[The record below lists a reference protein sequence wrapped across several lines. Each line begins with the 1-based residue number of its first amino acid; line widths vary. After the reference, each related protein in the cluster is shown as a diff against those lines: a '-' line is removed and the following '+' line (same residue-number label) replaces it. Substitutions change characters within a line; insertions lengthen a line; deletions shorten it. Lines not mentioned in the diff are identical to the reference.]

1 MFAKTKIGMFIIG
14 TFTLVLALVAGLI
27 AHRSLAQ
34 HPSSLAVFNNRGNTY
49 CDGRVAPI
57 VFQGD
62 TIGIQLR
69 GFPANANVVVNA
81 VYPDSR
87 IFNVQSVGHV
97 VGIAENPEGTV
108 SIGSGGSAYFDYV
121 TTNEWPLGCY
131 TFESMDTGKH
141 RSATAAIAVAAP
153 GSPEAQ
159 PIAGAQNEHDLDSV
173 WKDPALI
180 VVNQETGAAKAK
192 AGEQVELFGE
202 GFGANE
208 DIAITITQPDGSVLT
223 GSESIPDQ
231 RTNNAGEFYFA
242 FTFNQMRPL
251 GRYVFA
257 ATGKNSGFRSVVPFE
272 LANESAPTPAWSMVR
287 VVIPPDG
294 RGVQRT
300 TFQVQGQRFVPGE
313 RIAIQLT
320 LPDGSKRD
328 IKDQITADNTGHF
341 SVNIE
346 LNEQL
351 PAGKY
356 IFAATGGTS
365 KRSGSADIVLDGSP
379 NTFLTD
385 TKRGT
390 PGPGTTGQMPQV
402 TVYPTPIPTA
412 TPSVVA
418 TTPANG
424 TGTTPPANGTGT
436 TPTDC
441 TEIPATTTTTT
452 DTTGTTPTDVAATA
466 TVVSTAT
473 PTATTKI
480 GK

>member
-1 MFAKTKIGMFIIG
+1 MFTKTKIGMFVIF

-34 HPSSLAVFNNRGNTY
+34 HPTSLAIFNNRGNTY

-81 VYPDSR
+81 VYPDER

-108 SIGSGGSAYFDYV
+108 SIGNGGSAYFDYV

-131 TFESMDTGKH
+131 TFESMDTEK
-141 RSATAAIAVAAP
+141 RRLATAAIAVAAL

-159 PIAGAQNEHDLDSV
+159 PIAGAQSEHDIDSE
-173 WKDPALI
+173 WKQPALM
-180 VVNQETGAAKAK
+180 VVNQETGAAVAK

-223 GSESIPDQ
+223 GNESIPNQ

-242 FTFNQMRPL
+242 FKFNEMRPT

-257 ATGKNSGFRSVVPFE
+257 ATGKNSGFRSSVPFE
-272 LANESAPTPAWSMVR
+272 LTDESAPAHTWSMVR

-300 TFQVQGQRFVPGE
+300 VFQVQGQRFVPSE

-328 IKDQITADNTGHF
+328 IKDQVTADSTGHF
-341 SVNIE
+341 SVNMV

-356 IFAATGGTS
+356 IFVATGGTS
-365 KRSGSADIVLDGSP
+365 KRSASADIVLDGSP
-379 NTFLTD
+379 NTFFHD
-385 TKRGT
+385 TKSGT
-390 PGPGTTGQMPQV
+390 PGPGTVRQMLHVSTTP
-402 TVYPTPIPTA
+402 TTPSDTPIVSA
-412 TPSVVA
+412 TP
-418 TTPANG
+418 TGG
-424 TGTTPPANGTGT
+424 TGT
-436 TPTDC
+436 D
-441 TEIPATTTTTT
+441 
-452 DTTGTTPTDVAATA
+452 ATA
-466 TVVSTAT
+466 TTDATETATVEITAT
-473 PTATTKI
+473 PTATIPKG